1 MTKENKKA
9 LAAVAEKIKEA
20 KKEIHHIALE
30 EARRGMRGEVR
41 ESMEHAEACLE
52 MTTASA
58 KIDTAAN
65 ALDRA
70 LELADFETRTKISE
84 VTSQERW
91 KWRERMLEKAMELE
105 LEKGRR
111 DRN

>member
-9 LAAVAEKIKEA
+9 LTEVAEKITEA
-20 KKEIHHIALE
+20 KKEIRRITLE
-30 EARRGMRGEVR
+30 EAKRGARGEVS

-52 MTTASA
+52 MTTECA
-58 KIDTAAN
+58 KIDTAAD

-70 LELADFETRTKISE
+70 LELADFETRTKISA
-84 VTSQERW
+84 VSSQEKR
-91 KWRERMLEKAMELE
+91 KWRERVLERVMELE

-111 DRN
+111 DRS

>member
-1 MTKENKKA
+1 MTKENKEA

-20 KKEIHHIALE
+20 KKEIHRIALE
-30 EARRGMRGEVR
+30 EEKRGARGEVS

-52 MTTASA
+52 MTTACA
-58 KIDTAAN
+58 KIDTAAD

-70 LELADFETRTKISE
+70 LELADFETRTKISA
-84 VTSQERW
+84 VSSQEKR
-91 KWRERMLEKAMELE
+91 KWRERVIERVIELE
-105 LEKGRR
+105 LEKGRK

>member
-9 LAAVAEKIKEA
+9 LTEVAEKITEA
-20 KKEIHHIALE
+20 KKEIRRIALE
-30 EARRGMRGEVR
+30 EAKRGARGEVS

-52 MTTASA
+52 MTTACA
-58 KIDTAAN
+58 KIDTAAD

-70 LELADFETRTKISE
+70 LELADFETRTKISA
-84 VTSQERW
+84 VRSQEKR
-91 KWRERMLEKAMELE
+91 KWRERMIERVMELE
-105 LEKGRR
+105 LEKGRK

>member
-20 KKEIHHIALE
+20 KKEIRRIALE
-30 EARRGMRGEVR
+30 EARRGTRGEVR

-52 MTTASA
+52 MTTACA
-58 KIDTAAN
+58 KIDTAAD

-70 LELADFETRTKISE
+70 LELADFETRTKISAE
-84 VTSQERW
+84 NIQKRR
-91 KWRERMLEKAMELE
+91 KWRERMLERVMEIELE
-105 LEKGRR
+105 RR
-111 DRN
+111 RRS

>member
-20 KKEIHHIALE
+20 KKEIRRIALE
-30 EARRGMRGEVR
+30 EARRGTRGEVR

-52 MTTASA
+52 MTTACA
-58 KIDTAAN
+58 KIDTAAD

-70 LELADFETRTKISE
+70 LELADFETRTKISAE
-84 VTSQERW
+84 NSEERR
-91 KWRERMLEKAMELE
+91 KWRERMLERVMELE
-105 LEKGRR
+105 LERGRR
-111 DRN
+111 S